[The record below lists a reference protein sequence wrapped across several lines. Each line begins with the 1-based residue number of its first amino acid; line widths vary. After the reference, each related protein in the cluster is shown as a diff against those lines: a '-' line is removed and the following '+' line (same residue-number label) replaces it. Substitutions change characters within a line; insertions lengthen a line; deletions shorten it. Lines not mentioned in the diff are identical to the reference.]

1 VDKQYHFIT
10 GLPRSGSTLLVSILR
25 QNPRFH
31 SSISDSLCQLVR
43 STVDNCQQG
52 PGMRFEVPL
61 ERRRNIAKYLINGFY
76 HDVEKPVVFNT
87 SRNWTFITNIIK
99 DILPSSKFIVC
110 VRDINWI
117 LDSFE
122 LSQRR
127 NPFSSSTVSG
137 GHQGNVYTRSYA
149 LMEQQ
154 GIVWAPYVGIKQ
166 ALAGPEKDQ
175 LFILEYNDLTKNP
188 EQTIRAL
195 YQFIGEPYFEH
206 DYDNVEGSWDEY
218 DMEIGIKLH
227 TVRRKV
233 QYVEREHILPP
244 DILEKYRNME
254 VWRSKN

>member
-1 VDKQYHFIT
+1 
-10 GLPRSGSTLLVSILR
+10 
-25 QNPRFH
+25 
-31 SSISDSLCQLVR
+31 
-43 STVDNCQQG
+43 
-52 PGMRFEVPL
+52 
-61 ERRRNIAKYLINGFY
+61 
-76 HDVEKPVVFNT
+76 
-87 SRNWTFITNIIK
+87 
-99 DILPSSKFIVC
+99 
-110 VRDINWI
+110 
-117 LDSFE
+117 
-122 LSQRR
+122 
-127 NPFSSSTVSG
+127 
-137 GHQGNVYTRSYA
+137 
-149 LMEQQ
+149 MEQQ